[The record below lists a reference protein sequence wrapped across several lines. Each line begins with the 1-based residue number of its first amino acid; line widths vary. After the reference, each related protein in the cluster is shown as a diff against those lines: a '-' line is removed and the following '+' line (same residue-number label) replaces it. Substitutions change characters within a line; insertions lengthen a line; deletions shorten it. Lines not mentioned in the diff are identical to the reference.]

1 MNLTSYYD
9 DYFFSRFFR
18 LYGTMSAQSSVVT
31 TIKDISSS
39 AEREKHNYKRR
50 EKPQIDIPLRVNHP
64 HFEFLLFEVALST
77 MSLKSSLSYSSYGS
91 SAGETQSSSY
101 RSSSSSRRRRGAA
114 GGSSYECRVSPSTMT
129 ALERLQL
136 LRNALTR
143 LSAIVER
150 YRQTSCLST
159 TANTDEETAVHRIFQ
174 QLSRSVPKLLYNPR
188 RLGTEET
195 GPKFLSYIRKEAGK
209 LANYVQQV
217 LQLDASS
224 TDPST
229 ARGKSELVRPY
240 SGFHRQLLLEVHR
253 ELVDVEELLSKPLEQ
268 QASRVNMGLL
278 TDLVQIHTLE
288 FDGFLETCMPHY
300 IAEGLRESAFFSFGI
315 HDATVSRQGD
325 GREGHQVPAGVFSAV
340 LLDVAVGVR
349 PARGARMVIEHTE
362 QILRELESR
371 VEEAK
376 ENLAVAASASAAGSD
391 IPLTDS
397 AYSETNSTEAVGE
410 DKRAHVLRVEQMN
423 EYMKMMTRIREA
435 RETVRQTKLQWAEGE
450 KRIFA
455 KALKSCG
462 VASSE
467 ISGSTICTSS
477 SHGGESGNHHR
488 DSDRVQVLDELLQM
502 KRIEEEEIVATV
514 QRCHDAAVQACLPF
528 AAPQYCRR
536 NGLNYTQPCHIR
548 LGFSFLWNPA
558 RPTSQ
563 GEMCI
568 TTSSVLLPTL
578 MPEFYSMLRL
588 QPEQYLTYAELAPS
602 SEQFWVSFGDMPEM
616 VKGARCPLRH
626 VEDPRVGFP
635 RALEEKK
642 EMGGY
647 FIMNGGERILRSL
660 LMQRTNVPL
669 NIEREKFSSQGHHF
683 SSKAVVIRCKRAS
696 GLTLQNY
703 LYYTSDGDM
712 IFSFSRKM
720 VWHVPLMLLL
730 RCTNTDNMS
739 SLSLFQFL
747 ASTSATTTTTT
758 TASTS
763 VSSTLGTGVGFAHH
777 ARVEA
782 LLQHHASQPYGHLSS
797 FLDYLTVLGHRYRQY
812 HEDSGLFTFLPAFV
826 RLGGACQHDAWYGM
840 YMLRRHVL
848 PHLNSINA
856 RTPDLWVNASA
867 EEMMR
872 WLSEDLQGELQRK
885 FHALLGMARQLYSF
899 VDGATAHQG
908 NDTPAY
914 QEIFTVS
921 QVLMGAF
928 EVSVNGFLRS
938 LTRKV
943 SVNLPSS
950 FLEHALRLS
959 NGGWWCRQGSR
970 RDVGGAVDW
979 GSSPTSSSASLLT
992 LDEARETLR
1001 QLRKYV
1007 ESAFRGNDGG
1017 RSSVK
1022 PLSPMLTLL
1031 TTGNFNLD
1039 REEDFYCPQTAGF
1052 VVIAEHLNF
1061 YRFFE
1066 QLRCV
1071 HRGQTIAQMR
1081 SSEVRKYPCES
1092 FGFICMVH
1100 SPDGEDC
1107 GVSNYL
1113 SISTLYSS
1121 AIDPPSNPQYRRT
1134 FEQWLDEELPEL
1146 HDPMRF
1152 STSLVLQECSVP
1164 VWVEGDIRGYVSPV
1178 VAEKA
1183 CKALR
1188 AKKHIM
1194 EARLMDHNGIVP
1206 RRHITPLHTFEVVY
1220 ISPSSTKDPP
1230 GLYIFL
1236 DSGRLM
1242 RPVLAL
1248 PPTHC
1253 NAITSVTTCTSE
1265 TAPFPQV
1272 YIGAWEQS
1280 WLDIASV
1287 ASDMT
1292 DALRHLN
1299 KSYEYIEQNGS
1310 NLISFTSTTIPFFE
1324 YNCSPRNLFQCGL
1337 SKQSS
1342 GTQLQ
1347 AMAWRKEAKLFRTYV
1362 PQRYISRTLP
1372 MDFYDVDD
1380 VNLGVNAV
1388 VAILSYTGY
1397 DMDDAVIL
1405 NHCAAQRGML
1415 NAGITIAKVI
1425 TASGPATGLGST
1437 GSGDDAVWVFQNL
1450 LESGERFST
1459 ELDGQGLPYR
1469 RTPSNTEAFRL
1480 SSDHSIPSL
1489 QDSSDVYCCALR
1501 QKRLDPLTH
1510 QPMYEYTR
1518 HKTTKWR
1525 HFDKGEAAWVHK
1537 VIPLTFSGPDPVKA
1551 VVVFRIPRPPTVGD
1565 KFSSRHGQKG
1575 TLPLHI
1581 RSFDL
1586 PFSPLS
1592 GGIVPDVI
1600 INPHAFPSRMTVGMV
1615 LEMMVAK
1622 VGALEGR
1629 FMDNSAWSTVDDT
1642 PVVAETVG
1650 MALIEMGYNRYGRES
1665 LINGITG
1672 EVMEA
1677 DVFMGVS
1684 GYQRLRHQVNDKWQA
1699 RARTDSHKFRA
1710 VTKTGQPVK
1719 GRKKHGGVRVGE
1731 MERDA
1736 LLSHGI
1742 AEVVIDRL
1750 LHVSDKT
1757 KAYVCPTC
1765 GDLLSIYERH
1775 ATEFGTWK
1783 TCRFCGTGEEEGTD
1797 QIVLVDIPQVLRL
1810 WAAELTG
1817 VGIRVSLR
1825 TLTDG

>member
-1 MNLTSYYD
+1 MSMNSSRSYA
-9 DYFFSRFFR
+9 SH
-18 LYGTMSAQSSVVT
+18 S
-31 TIKDISSS
+31 
-39 AEREKHNYKRR
+39 
-50 EKPQIDIPLRVNHP
+50 
-64 HFEFLLFEVALST
+64 
-77 MSLKSSLSYSSYGS
+77 S

-101 RSSSSSRRRRGAA
+101 RSSSSSRRRRGTGG
-114 GGSSYECRVSPSTMT
+114 GGSYEQRIPPSSMNS
-129 ALERLQL
+129 LERLQL
-136 LRNALTR
+136 LRNAVTR
-143 LSAIVER
+143 LSATCER
-150 YRQTSCLST
+150 HRQTSCVPTAT
-159 TANTDEETAVHRIFQ
+159 TEEEEAAVQRIFQ
-174 QLSRSVPKLLYNPR
+174 QLRRNVPKLLYNPR
-188 RLGTEET
+188 RLGTEES
-195 GPKFLSYIRKEAGK
+195 GPKFLAYIRKEASK
-209 LANYVQQV
+209 LASYVEQV
-217 LQLDASS
+217 LHLDTSTRDLSS
-224 TDPST
+224 TE
-229 ARGKSELVRPY
+229 GKPEGATTY
-240 SGFHRQLLLEVHR
+240 IGFHRKLLLEVQR
-253 ELVDVEELLSKPLEQ
+253 ELMEVEELLSKPLQ
-268 QASRVNMGLL
+268 QQVSRVNMELL
-278 TDLVQIHTLE
+278 TDLVKIHTLE

-300 IAEGLRESAFFSFGI
+300 IAEGLRESAFFSSGI
-315 HDATVSRQGD
+315 HDTAASRQGGNGTD
-325 GREGHQVPAGVFSAV
+325 GRPAPAGVFSAV

-349 PARGARMVIEHTE
+349 PARAARMVIEHTE

-376 ENLAVAASASAAGSD
+376 ENLSAAASAVASSAAVA
-391 IPLTDS
+391 TDHNFS
-397 AYSETNSTEAVGE
+397 LEADGENASTALLEE
-410 DKRAHVLRVEQMN
+410 RNRAHVLRLEQMN

-435 RETVRQTKLQWAEGE
+435 KKEVQEAKLQWSEGQ

-455 KALKSCG
+455 KALKSYG
-462 VASSE
+462 VGNHDLGGSS
-467 ISGSTICTSS
+467 SGSTSAS
-477 SHGGESGNHHR
+477 NHGIGNGGDGGNPHHTHP
-488 DSDRVQVLDELLQM
+488 SFQLLDELLQM
-502 KRIEEEEIVATV
+502 KRMEEEEIVATV
-514 QRCHDAAVQACLPF
+514 QRCHDAVVQACLPF
-528 AAPQYCRR
+528 ASPQYCRR
-536 NGLNYTQPCHIR
+536 NGLNYSQPCHIR
-548 LGFSFLWNPA
+548 LGFSFMWNPA
-558 RPTSQ
+558 RRNAQ
-563 GEMCI
+563 GEMC
-568 TTSSVLLPTL
+568 TTASSVLLPTL
-578 MPEFYSMLRL
+578 MPEFYSMLHL
-588 QPEQYLTYAELAPS
+588 TPDQYSTYAALAPS
-602 SEQFWVSFGDMPEM
+602 SEEFWVSFGDIPEM
-616 VKGARCPLRH
+616 VKGARCALRH
-626 VEDPRVGFP
+626 VKDPRVDFP
-635 RALEEKK
+635 RALEETK
-642 EMGGY
+642 EVGGY

-683 SSKAVVIRCKRAS
+683 SSKAVVIRCKRPS

-712 IFSFSRKM
+712 IFSFSRKI
-720 VWHVPLMLLL
+720 VWHVPIMLLL
-730 RCTNTDNMS
+730 HCTNAENMS
-739 SLSLFQFL
+739 SISLFQFL
-747 ASTSATTTTTT
+747 ATTTP
-758 TASTS
+758 TAS
-763 VSSTLGTGVGFAHH
+763 SSSRGKGIGFAHQ

-782 LLQHHASQPYGHLSS
+782 LLQHHANQPYGHLSS

-812 HEDSGLFTFLPAFV
+812 HEDSGLFTFLPYFV
-826 RLGGACQHDAWYGM
+826 RSGGACQHDAWYGM
-840 YMLRRHVL
+840 YVLRRHVL
-848 PHLNSINA
+848 PHLNSTA
-856 RTPDLWVNASA
+856 RTPDLRVNASP
-867 EEMMR
+867 EDMMR
-872 WLSEDLQGELQRK
+872 WLPEDLQSELQRK
-885 FHALLGMARQLYSF
+885 FHVLLGMVRQLYSF
-899 VDGATAHQG
+899 VDGTCGHQG

-921 QVLMGAF
+921 QILMGAF

-938 LTRKV
+938 LTRKI
-943 SVNLPSS
+943 SVNLSPS
-950 FLEHALRLS
+950 FLERVLRLS
-959 NGGWWCRQGSR
+959 NDGWW
-970 RDVGGAVDW
+970 GGAHSTRRGLGGTVEW
-979 GSSPTSSSASLLT
+979 GSSSAATSPLT
-992 LDEARETLR
+992 VGESKETIR
-1001 QLRKYV
+1001 QLRKYL
-1007 ESAFRGNDGG
+1007 ECAFRGNDGG

-1022 PLSPMLTLL
+1022 PLGPMLTLL

-1039 REEDFYCPQTAGF
+1039 REEDFFCPQTAGF

-1146 HDPMRF
+1146 QDPLRF
-1152 STSLVLQECSVP
+1152 FSSLVQEECAVP
-1164 VWVEGDIRGYVSPV
+1164 VWVEGDLRGYVLPG
-1178 VAEKA
+1178 VAARA

-1188 AKKHIM
+1188 SKKHITD
-1194 EARLMDHNGIVP
+1194 ARLMDHNGIVA
-1206 RRHITPLHTFEVVY
+1206 RRHLSPLHTFEVVY
-1220 ISPSSTKDPP
+1220 ILPESTKDPP

-1236 DSGRLM
+1236 DAGRLM

-1248 PPTHC
+1248 QSTSGTSPFST
-1253 NAITSVTTCTSE
+1253 NAPGSRTSDTV
-1265 TAPFPQV
+1265 PFPPV

-1287 ASDMT
+1287 ASDIT
-1292 DALRHLN
+1292 DALRQLN
-1299 KSYEYIEQNGS
+1299 KSYEYIEQSGS
-1310 NLISFTSTTIPFFE
+1310 NLISFTSNTIPFFE

-1347 AMAWRKEAKLFRTYV
+1347 ALAWRKEAKLFRTYV

-1372 MDFYDVDD
+1372 MDFYNVDD

-1405 NHCAAQRGML
+1405 NHCASQRGML
-1415 NAGITIAKVI
+1415 NAGITVAKVI
-1425 TASGPATGLGST
+1425 SASGPVTGQGST
-1437 GSGDDAVWVFQNL
+1437 GNGDDAVWVFHNL
-1450 LESGERFST
+1450 LESGERFSP
-1459 ELDGQGLPYR
+1459 ELDDQGLPYR
-1469 RTPSNTEAFRL
+1469 RTPPNTEGFRL
-1480 SSDHSIPSL
+1480 QSDHSVPSL
-1489 QDSSDVYCCALR
+1489 RDASDVYCCALR

-1518 HKTTKWR
+1518 HKTTKWSY
-1525 HFDKGEAAWVHK
+1525 FDKGEMGWVHK
-1537 VIPLTFSGPDPVKA
+1537 VVPLAFAGPDPVKA
-1551 VVVFRIPRPPTVGD
+1551 LIVFRIPRPPTVGD

-1575 TLPLHI
+1575 TLPLQI

-1592 GGIVPDVI
+1592 GGLVPDVI

-1615 LEMMVAK
+1615 LELVVAK

-1629 FMDNSAWSTVDDT
+1629 FMENSAWSTVDDT
-1642 PVVAETVG
+1642 PVVAETIG
-1650 MALIEMGYNRYGRES
+1650 EALAELGYNRYGRES

-1677 DVFMGVS
+1677 DVFMGVC

-1742 AEVVIDRL
+1742 ADVVVDRL

-1757 KAYVCPTC
+1757 KGYVCPTC

-1797 QIVLVDIPQVLRL
+1797 QIAMVDIPQVLRL

-1825 TLTDG
+1825 TTDDA